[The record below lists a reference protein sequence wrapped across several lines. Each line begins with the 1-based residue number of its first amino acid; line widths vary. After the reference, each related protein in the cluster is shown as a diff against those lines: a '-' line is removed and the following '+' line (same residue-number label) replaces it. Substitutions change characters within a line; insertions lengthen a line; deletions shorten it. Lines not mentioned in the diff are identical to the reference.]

1 MEVKRNHPKSKLFII
16 LALLIMVLSSLACGL
31 DLGNSD
37 DAESL
42 QLEQTRVAL
51 QQTQVALDN
60 LAQDGGSA
68 NDSNDTPAETQ
79 IVEQPPAPD
88 VAYEGI
94 TFSYDE
100 SIAAGVSPAIIPGQ
114 NLGEDYMPGDTYPT
128 HYEFGFNGYAIGN
141 SFHTPLI
148 TIYPVAEYRAISSYA
163 SNEIDSLQSALT
175 NHPSGGSI
183 SDLPFLPIWNAA
195 QIFSA
200 KVTYFDFQNG
210 SGLRYLTMYGQ
221 ATYPVD
227 NQNLFYTYQG
237 LTDDGQYYISAVLP
251 VTNAILPDDGAT
263 TVDDWIEFDNNWETY
278 IIGAL
283 QTLNGQSAENYT
295 PNLAL
300 LDEMMASF
308 SIAP

>member
-1 MEVKRNHPKSKLFII
+1 LFII
-16 LALLIMVLSSLACGL
+16 LPLLILALTTLACGL
-31 DLGNSD
+31 DLGGSSSE
-37 DAESL
+37 ESL

-60 LAQDGGSA
+60 LAQDGGSV
-68 NDSNDTPAETQ
+68 NDSVDTSAETQ
-79 IVEQPPAPD
+79 IADQAPEPD
-88 VAYEGI
+88 VVYEGI
-94 TFSYDE
+94 TFSFDE
-100 SIAAGVSPAIIPGQ
+100 SIATGVSPAIIPGQ
-114 NLGEDYMPGDTYPT
+114 HLGEDYMPGDTYPI
-128 HYEFGFNGYAIGN
+128 HYEFGFNGYAVGD

-148 TIYPVAEYRAISSYA
+148 TIFPVADYQAISTYA
-163 SNEIDSLQSALT
+163 SSEIDSLQSALA

-210 SGLRYLTMYGQ
+210 SGVRYLTMYGQ

-237 LTDDGQYYISAVLP
+237 MTDDGQYYISAVLP
-251 VTNAILPDDGAT
+251 VSNSILPDDGAT
-263 TVDDWIEFDNNWETY
+263 TVDDWIEFDNNWNTY

-295 PNLAL
+295 PNLTL

-308 SIAP
+308 SIEP